1 MNEAL
6 QEVLANWVTPAVWG
20 LVATAVMT
28 SILEGAQL
36 FGFSRLSLPFLFGT
50 FVVADRRR
58 ALIFGYLLY
67 LLGGWFFA
75 FFYALLFASLH
86 ISDWWLGLLLGT
98 AHGLFLIAV
107 FLPAL
112 PIIHPRMA
120 TEYDAPS
127 RQHRLEPP
135 GAFGLHYGKL
145 TPLTTV
151 LAQATYGLILA
162 LAYSA

>member
-6 QEVLANWVTPAVWG
+6 QEVLANWVTPAAWG

-36 FGFSRLSLPFLFGT
+36 FGLSRLSLPFLFGT
-50 FVVADRRR
+50 FVVGDRRR
-58 ALIFGYLLY
+58 AMIFGYLLY

-75 FFYALLFASLH
+75 FFYALLFASLG
-86 ISDWWLGLLLGT
+86 SSEWWLGLALGI
-98 AHGLFLIAV
+98 AHGLFLVAV
-107 FLPAL
+107 FLPSL

-127 RQHRLEPP
+127 SRHRLEPP
-135 GAFGLHYGKL
+135 GVLGLHYGKL
-145 TPLTTV
+145 TPFTAV
-151 LAQATYGLILA
+151 VSQAIYGLILA
-162 LAYSA
+162 LAYPG